1 LKSLWFSY
9 AVGLVFNLILNMLLI
24 IVPLYAALLG
34 TTPLFIGLAVSLPAF
49 VMVLLRIP
57 GGLLSD
63 RIGSRRVALLA
74 LAAMCVA
81 AALLAQAGNIWLIMV
96 SQLFSGFARG
106 VFWPSIQSYV
116 SKLQVFTI
124 GQRLG
129 WFTGATSIGGVAGP
143 VLGGVM
149 VAVAGYRSAFV
160 LLAVLSAVAL
170 VLILGL
176 EDPVTARAGSTGV
189 TGIVE
194 DISSL
199 IRNPNVYR
207 TGLAAFLA
215 AVPLATASSFYPL
228 YVKWIGQPPE
238 IIGTLSSFRT
248 VMVGLGALAF
258 GSLVARLGNRRTF
271 MVGAMAG
278 LAAYALTP
286 AFRTLPTLAAAFTL
300 IGVSQVVL
308 NLASLTMVGQ
318 WSSPRR
324 RGLAMAVNGTFW
336 SLSLLVTPTVLGALT
351 QAYSIEVAFYWLAT
365 VVLILTLVGYVWL
378 GREVSMRQVLA
389 E

>member
-258 GSLVARLGNRRTF
+258 GTGHGSKWYILEPIAARDAHCTWGSHAGLLYRGRVLLVGDSCLDIDSSRIC
-271 MVGAMAG
+271 MVGSRSLNATSACRVT
-278 LAAYALTP
+278 AA
-286 AFRTLPTLAAAFTL
+286 R
-300 IGVSQVVL
+300 
-308 NLASLTMVGQ
+308 
-318 WSSPRR
+318 
-324 RGLAMAVNGTFW
+324 
-336 SLSLLVTPTVLGALT
+336 
-351 QAYSIEVAFYWLAT
+351 
-365 VVLILTLVGYVWL
+365 
-378 GREVSMRQVLA
+378 
-389 E
+389 